1 MKAIPLIMKSVGH
14 RKLPLVHENSSLF
27 KTEKTASRTQ
37 KLRFMG
43 KLARN
48 IKTVGSGK
56 TMRKWKMLVMGKFP

>member
-1 MKAIPLIMKSVGH
+1 MHNHGKAIPLIMKSVGH
-14 RKLPLVHENSSLF
+14 RKYVSSTRKLF
-27 KTEKTASRTQ
+27 LIQNYEKTASRTQ

-56 TMRKWKMLVMGKFP
+56 TMRK